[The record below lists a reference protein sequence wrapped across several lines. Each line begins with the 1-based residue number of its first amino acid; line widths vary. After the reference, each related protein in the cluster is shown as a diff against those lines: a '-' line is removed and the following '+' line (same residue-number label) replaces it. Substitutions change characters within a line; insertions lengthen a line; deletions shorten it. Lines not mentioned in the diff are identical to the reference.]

1 MPQFDIFEEDEIP
14 YREQADLLFHLP
26 GSSSDSKQ
34 RLIPF
39 LGAGVSI
46 SGRNF
51 APASA
56 LSHGVPDVELLDKF
70 ASELKLKTT
79 SAKTFLR
86 IAVFLAVNLN
96 TVEHKD
102 CTEDQLL
109 ESLLNEEFPPSAGEL
124 TEMLAQLSDYTT
136 FRPIIESLK
145 KILPEGLIEATDNEQ
160 ISMLKHLAA
169 ITGIVNPGENLMKI
183 SSYYE
188 NKVGRGSL
196 WAVLSQIFSEKSRI
210 TATHNLVAVAAK
222 HHLDQPKAGRHYLIL
237 TTNYDSLMEEALA
250 NAGVDYVT
258 LVTRKSDQKV
268 LAQFSESIENAD
280 ELEKMNS
287 GLYYAS
293 DFFLMSPMPF
303 AIIHKLHGSLDQ
315 QSKDH
320 DDSVVISEDDY
331 VDYIANSSSATGVL
345 PAYVKRLLID
355 KQIIF
360 LGYSLS
366 DLNIQR
372 IVRSLDEERLI
383 QHYAVTSRLDERER
397 LNFQRLSVRVLKTDL
412 NRYVSGVLDIVGQS
426 VSTPRSIG

>member
-1 MPQFDIFEEDEIP
+1 MPRFDIWEEDEIP
-14 YREQADLLFHLP
+14 YREMANLLFHLP

-51 APASA
+51 APAST
-56 LSHGVPDVELLDKF
+56 LSAGVPDVELLDKF
-70 ASELKLKTT
+70 ASELKLETT

-96 TVEHKD
+96 TVEQKGR
-102 CTEDQLL
+102 TEDQLL
-109 ESLLNEEFPPSAGEL
+109 ESLLNQEFPPSAGEL
-124 TEMLAQLSDYTT
+124 TEMLAQLSDYAT

-145 KILPEGLIEATDNEQ
+145 KILPEGLIDATDNEQ

-169 ITGIVNPGENLMKI
+169 ITGIMNPGENLMKI

-196 WAVLSQIFSEKSRI
+196 WAVLSQIFSDKSRI
-210 TATHNLVAVAAK
+210 TATHKLVAAAAK
-222 HHLDQPKAGRHYLIL
+222 HHLDQPKGGMPYLIL

-287 GLYYAS
+287 GRYFAS
-293 DFFLMSPMPF
+293 DFYFMSPVPL
-303 AIIHKLHGSLDQ
+303 AVIHKLHGSLDQ

-331 VDYIANSSSATGVL
+331 VDYIANSSSPTGVL
-345 PAYVKRLLID
+345 PAYVKSLIIN

-372 IVRSLDEERLI
+372 IVRSLDEEDRI
-383 QHYAVTSRLDERER
+383 RHYAVTSRLGERER
-397 LNFQRLSVRVLKTDL
+397 LNFQRLNVMVLKTDL
-412 NRYVSGVLDIVGQS
+412 NRYVSGVMNIVGQS
-426 VSTPRSIG
+426 GSTSRPIG

>member
-1 MPQFDIFEEDEIP
+1 MPKLDIFEEDMIP
-14 YREQADLLFHLP
+14 YREQADMLFHLP
-26 GSSSDSKQ
+26 GSFSDSKQ

-51 APASA
+51 GPASA
-56 LSHGVPDVELLDKF
+56 LSPSVPDIELLDKF
-70 ASELKLKTT
+70 AIELKLETT

-86 IAVFLAVNLN
+86 IAVFLALNLN
-96 TVEHKD
+96 TVDQKD

-109 ESLLNEEFPPSAGEL
+109 ECLRNEEFPPSAGEL
-124 TEMLAQLSDYTT
+124 TEMLAQLSDYAT
-136 FRPIIESLK
+136 FGPIIESLK
-145 KILPEGLIEATDNEQ
+145 RILPEGLIEATDNEQ

-169 ITGIVNPGENLMKI
+169 ITGIMNPGENLMKI
-183 SSYYE
+183 CSYYE

-196 WAVLSQIFSEKSRI
+196 WAVLNLIFSDKSRI
-210 TATHNLVAVAAK
+210 TATHNLVAAAAK
-222 HHLDQPKAGRHYLIL
+222 HHLDQPQVGGHYLIL

-268 LAQFSESIENAD
+268 LAQFSESIENAH
-280 ELEKMNS
+280 ELEEMNS

-293 DFFLMSPMPF
+293 DFFLMSPTPF
-303 AIIHKLHGSLDQ
+303 AIVHKLHGSLNQ
-315 QSKDH
+315 QLNER

-331 VDYIANSSSATGVL
+331 VDYIANNSSATGVL
-345 PAYVKRLLID
+345 PQFVKSLLID

-372 IVRSLDEERLI
+372 IVRSLDEWEYKR
-383 QHYAVTSRLDERER
+383 HYAVTSRFGERER
-397 LNFQRLSVRVLKTDL
+397 LNFRGLNVTVLKTDL
-412 NRYVSGVLDIVGQS
+412 NRYVSRVMDIVDRS
-426 VSTPRSIG
+426 VSTSRSID